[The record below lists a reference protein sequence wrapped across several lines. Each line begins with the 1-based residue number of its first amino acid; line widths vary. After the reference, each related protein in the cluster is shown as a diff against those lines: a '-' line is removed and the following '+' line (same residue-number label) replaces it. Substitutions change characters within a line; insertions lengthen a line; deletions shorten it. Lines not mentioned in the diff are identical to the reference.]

1 MGESTPPSDSEF
13 TIGWVCTVL
22 KEYIASRQV
31 LDDIYDEATPASKE
45 ISSYYTLGR
54 IGGHKV
60 VICCCLPAD
69 QSGMVSAPRVMD
81 DMQKRFTSMRFV
93 FNVGIAGGAPSSK
106 YDVRLGDVIIGTRV
120 VQHRFRKGTSD
131 GFIFA
136 GHSLSPPRALLHA
149 VTALKTRLFYGLDLS
164 ESFENAYTRSPTIE
178 ATFRRPEARTDRLY
192 KSQFVHTNEC
202 DCLKECPRQSS
213 EIIERQARQDH
224 RIEVHDGVIALVEK
238 DIKDAVSRD
247 QLTSELDALCFDRE
261 TSELCDSVSCIP
273 IRGICS
279 YSDSHGNE
287 QWNGYAAAAAAVCA
301 RELLLT
307 IPPVQLTSM
316 ESVNEPEQ
324 RAFNFPDSTQLL
336 EKVPSRIATTMHS
349 ALIGIC
355 VLLAIFGQLIWSF
368 YVWMLSVA
376 ADIRSPAFNPPVKA
390 AQLVEGHTQQ
400 FGGAPIHINIYVDR
414 QAVSHARRQSEAN
427 WIESSHHCPTE
438 FSTVQWNGAG
448 RDKVSGSTAELL
460 QGVRAL
466 IGKEIDRNIS
476 ISIPH
481 NVDDP
486 LSPID
491 SSCDPLERLPWQRQG
506 APNERTDS
514 VSSASKPP
522 VPPRSKKPRG
532 YVSRRNTQIPVP
544 NSMAKRNKH
553 SPENKNNKSPESGE
567 EVPEIVALINEFRGR
582 ASMTA
587 YGTLRGLGER
597 FQGAFIA
604 EERQIQVSGSFDK
617 HLGQLSSPN
626 LTLTYDNLE
635 GLSGNYQIDPRASYV
650 GTTDLNI
657 TAVGGNGQ
665 TVSIHGN
672 ILPPASSRENVS
684 GFIHLSI
691 DE

>member
-1 MGESTPPSDSEF
+1 MGESTLPSDSEF

-45 ISSYYTLGR
+45 ISNYYTLGR

-60 VICCCLPAD
+60 VISCCLPAD
-69 QSGMVSAPRVMD
+69 KSGMVSAPRVMD
-81 DMQKRFTSMRFV
+81 GMRKRFTSMRFV

-106 YDVRLGDVIIGTRV
+106 HDVRLGDVIIGTRV

-192 KSQFVHTNEC
+192 KSQFVHTNGC

-213 EIIERQARQDH
+213 EIIERQIRQDH

-261 TSELCDSVSCIP
+261 TSELCDTISCIP

-301 RELLLT
+301 RELLLN

-316 ESVNEPEQ
+316 ESVNEPEKW
-324 RAFNFPDSTQLL
+324 AFDFPDFTQLL
-336 EKVPSRIATTMHS
+336 EKLPSGIATTMHS
-349 ALIGIC
+349 ALVGIC
-355 VLLAIFGQLIWSF
+355 VLLAIIGQLVWSF

-376 ADIRSPAFNPPVKA
+376 ADIHSPAFNPPVKV
-390 AQLVEGHTQQ
+390 AQLAEGPTQQ
-400 FGGAPIHINIYVDR
+400 LGGAPIHINIYVDQ
-414 QAVSHARRQSEAN
+414 QAVPHARKQSEAN
-427 WIESSHHCPTE
+427 WIESPHQCPTG
-438 FSTVQWNGAG
+438 FSTVQWNGGA
-448 RDKVSGSTAELL
+448 REKVFGSTAELL

-466 IGKEIDRNIS
+466 MGKEISRNIS

-481 NVDDP
+481 DTGGP
-486 LSPID
+486 LSPVD
-491 SSCDPLERLPWQRQG
+491 SSCDPLERIPWQRQD
-506 APNERTDS
+506 APHERTDS

-522 VPPRSKKPRG
+522 VPPRSKKPHG
-532 YVSRRNTQIPVP
+532 YISRRNTQIPVP

-553 SPENKNNKSPESGE
+553 STEIKTNKSPESGE

-587 YGTLRGLGER
+587 HGNLRGFGQG
-597 FQGAFIA
+597 FQGVFIA
-604 EERQIQVSGSFDK
+604 EGRQILASGSFNPPLAQ
-617 HLGQLSSPN
+617 LGAPN
-626 LTLTYDNLE
+626 LTLTYDNFE
-635 GLSGNYQIDPRASYV
+635 ELSGTYQINPGASYV
-650 GTTDLNI
+650 GPTDLNI
-657 TAVGGNGQ
+657 TAGGSN
-665 TVSIHGN
+665 
-672 ILPPASSRENVS
+672 
-684 GFIHLSI
+684 
-691 DE
+691 